1 MNSLLQSLIS
11 FCVGFILVFTTMQVY
26 EINRAVVNL
35 RERVEILE
43 QNPNVPI
50 TEEEFIK
57 LKQELKNHNVH
68 N

>member
-11 FCVGFILVFTTMQVY
+11 FCVGFILVFTAMQVY
-26 EINRAVVNL
+26 EINRVIVNL

-43 QNPNVPI
+43 QNPNIPI

-57 LKQELKNHNVH
+57 LKEEWKKRN
-68 N
+68 